1 MTRSTY
7 THTLR
12 HSVVVALATV
22 LFSTALPSRA
32 SAAGF
37 VSPFLGYNFGGD
49 AGCPEI
55 TNCDN
60 KNLNWG
66 VGLGALGAV
75 VGFELEFGYSP
86 KFFGESAGYS
96 SDVLTLMGNLML
108 APRLGIVQPY
118 ALVGAGLIKWN
129 ADLSPSGLLDNSNS
143 DFGYD
148 VGGGLMVFF
157 GTQSH
162 VGLRGDVRYFHSFN
176 AREIIGLNPGE
187 DKLDF
192 GRFSGAIV
200 FRF

>member
-12 HSVVVALATV
+12 YSVVVALATV

-37 VSPFLGYNFGGD
+37 ISPFLGYNFGGD

-55 TNCDN
+55 TNCDT
-60 KNLNWG
+60 KSLNWG

-75 VGFELEFGYSP
+75 VGFELDFGYSP
-86 KFFGESAGYS
+86 KFFGETPGYDS
-96 SDVLTLMGNLML
+96 SVLTLMGNLML

-118 ALVGAGLIKWN
+118 GLVGFGLMKSQVDQTLGSLTN
-129 ADLSPSGLLDNSNS
+129 VDFN

-148 VGGGLMVFF
+148 VGGGVMVFF

-176 AREIIGLNPGE
+176 ARELIGLNPGE
-187 DKLDF
+187 EKLDF
-192 GRFSGAIV
+192 GRFSGALV